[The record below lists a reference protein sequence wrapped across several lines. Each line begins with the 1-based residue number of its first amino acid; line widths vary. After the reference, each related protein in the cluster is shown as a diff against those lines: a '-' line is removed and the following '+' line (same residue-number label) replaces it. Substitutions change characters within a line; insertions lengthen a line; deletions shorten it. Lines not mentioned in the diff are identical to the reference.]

1 MLEKK
6 KKIYFLLEY
15 YSNKH
20 KMSIIESQAD
30 PVQCCLKGQMF
41 ACPSNPVRR
50 DIELCPLFMGQ
61 RCARQWD
68 GYCELYLGERDDEN
82 VHGVYSNEFLRNAFE
97 EMFCQ
102 LTASPD
108 SMCYKR
114 CEMFDPVSGT
124 SPSAMVCKTFGDVP
138 YRESYMQYS
147 QDGAFNQ
154 SGLLSTASPIKITS
168 CPKQCN
174 IYTNL
179 TDSNRLLNIV
189 LDRGACPDLVMNLA
203 QNIVSNK
210 IAYSNRSLAD
220 FIRRYVIK
228 SGYEL
233 TPGFSSIGDSN
244 LLTVDNIRTPAVDAR
259 LQSNVQYDAP
269 TTIRTTKFNE
279 PVNPATPTLEKY
291 NIEAFAE
298 ADKPEEKKESE
309 KKKTEEKKDDSG
321 KHLGEDKCE
330 ACIKSSKTL
339 MMRAIIL
346 LVLFLVFAF
355 LYTKS
360 A

>member
-1 MLEKK
+1 
-6 KKIYFLLEY
+6 
-15 YSNKH
+15 
-20 KMSIIESQAD
+20 MSIIESQAD

-68 GYCELYLGERDDEN
+68 GFCELYLGERDDEN

-102 LTASPD
+102 LMTNNPD

-147 QDGAFNQ
+147 EDGAFNQ
-154 SGLLSTASPIKITS
+154 FGLLSTASPIKMTS

-174 IYTNL
+174 VYTNL

-203 QNIVSNK
+203 QNIVANK
-210 IAYSNRSLAD
+210 VQYTNRRLAE
-220 FIRRYVIK
+220 FINRYIIK

-233 TPGFSSIGDSN
+233 TPGFSSLGQSN
-244 LLTVDNIRTPAVDAR
+244 LLTVDNVKVPAVDPR
-259 LQSNVQYDAP
+259 LQPNINYVAP
-269 TTIRTTKFNE
+269 TTVNTTKFND
-279 PVNPATPTLEKY
+279 PVNPADPTLEKF
-291 NIEAFAE
+291 NIESFADQGK
-298 ADKPEEKKESE
+298 ADDKDKEK
-309 KKKTEEKKDDSG
+309 EKKDDKSDSG
-321 KHLGEDKCE
+321 LHLGKDKCDK
-330 ACIKSSKTL
+330 CVQDSKKL
-339 MMRAIIL
+339 MNRAIML
-346 LVLFLVFAF
+346 LIIFVVFAI
-355 LYTKS
+355 LYTQ
-360 A
+360 AE